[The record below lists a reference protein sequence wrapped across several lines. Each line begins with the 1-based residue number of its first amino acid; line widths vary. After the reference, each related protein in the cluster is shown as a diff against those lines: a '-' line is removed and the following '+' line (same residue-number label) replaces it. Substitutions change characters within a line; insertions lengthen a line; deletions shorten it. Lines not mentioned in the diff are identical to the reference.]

1 VANYHL
7 APKSIA
13 RGQGRSACAAA
24 AYRAG
29 EAIDDARTGVRHD
42 YTRKG
47 GVLHSEII
55 APDGAPAWAYDR
67 SALWNAVEAA
77 EDKSTRRDT
86 AKTAREFEVSL
97 PHELDAEQRQAA
109 GLEFAR
115 YLVDTYGVVAD
126 VSFHAPHPYGDGRN
140 WHVHILTTTRTMGED
155 GFGGKVRELDSPKT
169 SGAHIVAIRE
179 QWANIANR
187 HLEAAGREER
197 IDHRSYAD
205 QGRDQEAT
213 IHLGPD
219 AAAMERK
226 GEQTELGNINR
237 TVKAANDDRARL
249 EAEAAEVSAQIIDLE
264 EERAKRAAQKE
275 VFAAARTLDPARV
288 LDAITERRATFTRA
302 DLNFALSKQITDAK
316 ERSAF
321 MNEIL
326 GHGETVALA
335 DEEGGAISR
344 YTTRG
349 VLRAEA
355 DVFDAGRNLAADHSH
370 GIRSDRLAACIDGH
384 HELDQEQ
391 RAAVAHATHAEGLAI
406 IAGEAGTGKSR
417 TMAAIRDA
425 YEAEGK
431 HVIGMAWTNAVVQD
445 MAASGFD
452 HTTTIKGELMRLEGG
467 YTSWDRDTVVMV
479 DEAGMLATKHLAEL
493 MGRAEEAGAKLILV
507 GDDKQLASIEHGGMF
522 GALKEEHGAA
532 ELHTVRRVADA
543 DQKTAFNAMHR
554 GDFRAALDVF
564 KDRGAIH
571 WTEGEDATQAA
582 LVESYAQASAQEPGK
597 TRFAFAYTNAEVDAL
612 NSAIRQKREERG
624 ELGEDHVF
632 ATKHGDQVF
641 AEGDRVQFTGNAAD
655 RERKAAGLVNGMV
668 GTVEAIKDA
677 EMTVRLDAKQAD
689 GSDRVVTFRVGTD
702 EQAGEFGAIRHGY
715 AGTIYKGQGKT
726 LDETFVLHSRHWRS
740 ASSYVALTRHRE
752 DVTLFVDKAESR
764 DLDRLA
770 VQMSRIEEKRAAS
783 GFHQVETPEAER
795 PLFAGRYAALHDAHA
810 AGEAEQRGRAAN
822 QNDTAAGDQTADAA
836 RKPQD
841 GAARAAEQIPAP
853 ENEEAQAAARQ
864 AARAQWIAARTE
876 KIMDG
881 RKQGLRLQRY
891 HRDDRLAEPQPIRPE
906 ESGGAAELPRLPD
919 HLDRYREQL
928 EERRADM
935 DQAEAA
941 YAAAQARL
949 AEKPD
954 DMAIMFEISRR
965 SIAAERT
972 REPGQAAEQV
982 LTRYAELRREEPAK
996 AVAYLERSY
1005 QQEERAELARHRERG
1020 ARTR

>member
-1 VANYHL
+1 
-7 APKSIA
+7 
-13 RGQGRSACAAA
+13 
-24 AYRAG
+24 
-29 EAIDDARTGVRHD
+29 
-42 YTRKG
+42 
-47 GVLHSEII
+47 
-55 APDGAPAWAYDR
+55 
-67 SALWNAVEAA
+67 
-77 EDKSTRRDT
+77 
-86 AKTAREFEVSL
+86 
-97 PHELDAEQRQAA
+97 
-109 GLEFAR
+109 
-115 YLVDTYGVVAD
+115 
-126 VSFHAPHPYGDGRN
+126 
-140 WHVHILTTTRTMGED
+140 
-155 GFGGKVRELDSPKT
+155 
-169 SGAHIVAIRE
+169 
-179 QWANIANR
+179 
-187 HLEAAGREER
+187 
-197 IDHRSYAD
+197 
-205 QGRDQEAT
+205 
-213 IHLGPD
+213 
-219 AAAMERK
+219 MERK

-237 TVKAANDDRARL
+237 DVRAANDDRAKL
-249 EAEAAEVSAQIIDLE
+249 EAEAAEISAQIIDLA
-264 EERAKRAAQKE
+264 EERAKRAAEKE
-275 VFAAARTLDPARV
+275 VFAAAKTLDPARV

-302 DLNFALSKQITDAK
+302 DLNFAVSKQITDAQ

-321 MNEIL
+321 MNEVL

-349 VLRAEA
+349 VLKAEA
-355 DVFDAGRNLAADHSH
+355 DVIDAGRNLAADHSH

-417 TMAAIRDA
+417 TMAAIREA

-431 HVIGMAWTNAVVQD
+431 HVIGTAWTNAVVQD

-467 YTSWDRDTVVMV
+467 YTAWNRNTVVMV

-532 ELHTVRRVADA
+532 ELHTVRRVAQA
-543 DQKTAFNAMHR
+543 DQKAAFNAMHR

-571 WTEGEDATQAA
+571 WTEGENATQAA
-582 LVESYAQASAQEPGK
+582 LVDSYAQASAQEPSK

-624 ELGEDHVF
+624 ELGEDWVF
-632 ATKHGDQVF
+632 STKHGDQVF

-655 RERKAAGLVNGMV
+655 RDRKAAGLVNGMV

-677 EMTVRLDAKQAD
+677 EMTVRLDAKKAD
-689 GSDRVVTFRVGTD
+689 GSDRVVTFRVGTN
-702 EQAGEFGAIRHGY
+702 EAAGEFGAIRHGY

-810 AGEAEQRGRAAN
+810 TGEAEQQSTTAN
-822 QNDTAAGDQTADAA
+822 QNDAA
-836 RKPQD
+836 RKAQE
-841 GAARAAEQIPAP
+841 GAARAAEQIPTP
-853 ENEEAQAAARQ
+853 ENAEAQAAARQ

-891 HRDDRLAEPQPIRPE
+891 HRDDRLADPQPTRPE
-906 ESGGAAELPRLPD
+906 ESGGAAEIPRLPD
-919 HLDRYREQL
+919 HLDRYQQQL

-935 DQAEAA
+935 DRAEAA
-941 YAAAQARL
+941 YAAASGRL
-949 AEKPD
+949 AENPS
-954 DMAIMFEISRR
+954 DMAVMFEVSRR

-972 REPGQAAEQV
+972 REPGQSAERV
-982 LTRYAELRREEPAK
+982 LTTFAELRREEPAK
-996 AVAYLERSY
+996 AVAYLERAY

-1020 ARTR
+1020 GMTR